1 MINFDDEIKNFVNY
15 QKLGYVATISSDGT
29 PNLSP
34 KGTIAILDDS
44 RLVFANIRSP
54 QTIENLS
61 QNPSTEINIVDPF
74 SRMGYRFKG
83 LASIISSGDD
93 FEKILDYFNKKGI
106 KSKIS
111 HFIVIDVKSYSEVT
125 SPSYDLGQKKEDFV
139 KKWKVREK
147 ASKFH
152 NKFPYHDQKKFHK
165 KFFSF

>member
-1 MINFDDEIKNFVNY
+1 MIEFNDEIRNFVNF

-54 QTIENLS
+54 QTVENLTK
-61 QNPSTEINIVDPF
+61 NPSIEINVVDPF

-83 LASIISSGDD
+83 LANILSSGDD
-93 FEKILDYFNKKGI
+93 FQNILNYFEAKGI

-111 HFIVIDVKSYSEVT
+111 HIISVDVESYSEVT
-125 SPSYDLGQKKEDFV
+125 SPSYDLGLKKDALVE
-139 KKWKVREK
+139 KWKQYY
-147 ASKFH
+147 
-152 NKFPYHDQKKFHK
+152 N
-165 KFFSF
+165 

>member
-1 MINFDDEIKNFVNY
+1 MIEFNDEIRNFVNF

-54 QTIENLS
+54 QTVENLTKNS
-61 QNPSTEINIVDPF
+61 SIEINVIDPF

-83 LASIISSGDD
+83 IANILSDGSD
-93 FEKILDYFNKKGI
+93 FKKILDYFEKKGI

-111 HFIVIDVKSYSEVT
+111 DIVVVDVKSFSKVT
-125 SPSYDLGQKKEDFV
+125 SPSYDLGLKKDDLIE
-139 KKWKVREK
+139 KWKQYY
-147 ASKFH
+147 
-152 NKFPYHDQKKFHK
+152 N
-165 KFFSF
+165 